1 MKEEFTRIYSE
12 NAWGGYESRSG
23 TGSSLA
29 HTKDLIPQLQAL
41 YEELNIK
48 KILDI
53 PCGDFNWIKNIE
65 MTPDTEYIGA
75 DIVEE
80 LIEDNN
86 KKYSQNDIGKTKI
99 NFKHKDITK
108 DDLPD
113 SDLIIVRD
121 CFVHLTFDQI
131 LEAFE
136 NLKRTTY
143 KYILTT
149 SFVNQANN
157 NDISYAGDWRPVNLT
172 KIPFNLKQPIK
183 TLNENCTELSG
194 KFTDKSMCLWDK
206 DNFIKGDA
214 DFRDHC
220 VKIF

>member
-1 MKEEFTRIYSE
+1 MKEEFTRIYNE

-99 NFKHKDITK
+99 NFEHKDITK

-131 LEAFE
+131 LKAFE

-183 TLNENCTELSG
+183 TLNENCTELNG